1 MGCCQTVMD
10 RSRQYY
16 SYWAVCN
23 QWTGSLDWTTGLAQF
38 CISYVSTGLVCK
50 FQPPITY
57 SMGWSSTAVSEP
69 ANVAIAT

>member
-1 MGCCQTVMD
+1 MFVISGLD
-10 RSRQYY
+10 H
-16 SYWAVCN
+16 
-23 QWTGSLDWTTGLAQF
+23 WTGLLGWITGLAQF

-69 ANVAIAT
+69 ASIYIVF